1 MIGEIYYYKGVNR
14 VKVVTESEGYWI
26 VEALEDFD
34 DFVDDDRVPVKVGE
48 RRMVPPKLLNKE
60 MVLMPPMQEHV
71 YERKMEKKLQH
82 MVAEEEKNDQ
92 SKKTPEV

>member
-1 MIGEIYYYKGVNR
+1 MSDEIRYYRGLYKVR
-14 VKVVTESEGYWI
+14 VVTESEGYWI

-82 MVAEEEKNDQ
+82 MVAEEEKNNQ
-92 SKKTPEV
+92 NKKAPKV